1 MITGRPSTVLAGL
14 LAAIIATQSNLAA
27 RADVLFSTFGTNG
40 SYAPT
45 GGVLVSGS
53 SSPSTAFSEAN
64 EFTAAFSGQLTGLSV
79 AVNLGSNAPAS
90 DGYFDL
96 ELAPNN
102 PATNLPLVASAQTVG
117 TLQATS
123 ATATV
128 LSLANPNAFPFT
140 VGSAYWL
147 ILAPHTGTTDI
158 TWEAATNPAVA
169 AAAYMSTTT
178 KGQFAADNNGADAFS
193 ISATVPEPAT
203 WTLLGAG
210 VASLLVRFRRRS
222 GRTALDEGV

>member
-1 MITGRPSTVLAGL
+1 MPNHFLVATAASVLLSTLAPSIGH
-14 LAAIIATQSNLAA
+14 
-27 RADVLFSTFGTNG
+27 ADVLFSTFGPGN
-40 SYAPT
+40 SYAAT
-45 GGVLVSGS
+45 GGVIVSGS

-128 LSLANPNAFPFT
+128 LSLTNPNAFPFT

-222 GRTALDEGV
+222 GSPAWAEGV